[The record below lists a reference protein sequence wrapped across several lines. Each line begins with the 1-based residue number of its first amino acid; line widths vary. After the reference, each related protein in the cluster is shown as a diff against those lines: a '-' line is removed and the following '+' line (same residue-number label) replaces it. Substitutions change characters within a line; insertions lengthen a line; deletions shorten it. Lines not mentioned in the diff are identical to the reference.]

1 MPYGIGENMEKFV
14 LFMENTGFSLVAVIF
29 TAVLGYLI
37 IGNLLKMLKLALL
50 ASSLD
55 NALVNFVLTL
65 VRFALLL
72 ALLLLCLAGLG
83 IPLTGIVGAISAA
96 TLAVGIAVK
105 DILSSVANGIVLV
118 INCPFKEGDFVE
130 IGSVSGTIKEVKLMH
145 TVLTTPDNRQV
156 MLPNS
161 QVFTTSITNYSIN
174 DTRRI
179 DLPVDVDYAEDP
191 EKVKG
196 ILLEVASKHPM
207 VLTDP
212 APACHYNYAKDS
224 SISFNVRI
232 WCRRTDYWTVT
243 WDLNE
248 QLTRTLM
255 ENGIQIP
262 FPQVTVSYR
271 QDKEVT
277 E

>member
-1 MPYGIGENMEKFV
+1 MEKFV

-37 IGNLLKMLKLALL
+37 IGNLLKMLKMALL

-145 TVLTTPDNRQV
+145 TVLTTPDR
-156 MLPNS
+156 P
-161 QVFTTSITNYSIN
+161 
-174 DTRRI
+174 
-179 DLPVDVDYAEDP
+179 
-191 EKVKG
+191 
-196 ILLEVASKHPM
+196 
-207 VLTDP
+207 
-212 APACHYNYAKDS
+212 
-224 SISFNVRI
+224 
-232 WCRRTDYWTVT
+232 
-243 WDLNE
+243 
-248 QLTRTLM
+248 
-255 ENGIQIP
+255 
-262 FPQVTVSYR
+262 
-271 QDKEVT
+271 
-277 E
+277 